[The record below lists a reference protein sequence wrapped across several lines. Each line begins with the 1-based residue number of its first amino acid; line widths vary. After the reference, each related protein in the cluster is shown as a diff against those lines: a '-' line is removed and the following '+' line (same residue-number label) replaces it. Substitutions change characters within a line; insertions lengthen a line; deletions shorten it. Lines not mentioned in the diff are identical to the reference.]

1 MASVDGLGRFDCALA
16 VDPYILYKALHDTP
30 DAINND
36 RLFEF
41 QDRDMVG
48 NSHALGPVSP

>member
-1 MASVDGLGRFDCALA
+1 MASVDGLGRS
-16 VDPYILYKALHDTP
+16 P

-48 NSHALGPVSP
+48 NSHAADLLVQKYDGVSP